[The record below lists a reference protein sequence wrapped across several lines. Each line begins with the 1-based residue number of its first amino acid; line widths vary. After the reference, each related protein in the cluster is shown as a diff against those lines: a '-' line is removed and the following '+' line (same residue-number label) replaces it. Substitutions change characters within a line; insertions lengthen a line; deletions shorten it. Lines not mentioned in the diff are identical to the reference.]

1 MAIRPM
7 KWHILNRF
15 TGAPAVDDEG
25 KAIEFNTQEAA
36 LDYLDSI
43 DNPEMVE
50 EAEIKQ
56 GILYYDGGY
65 VDYDVEVPDED

>member
-1 MAIRPM
+1 MASRPM
-7 KWHILNRF
+7 KWHIFSRF
-15 TGAPAVDDEG
+15 NGAVVVDDNG
-25 KAIEFNTQEAA
+25 RAIEFSTQEAA
-36 LDYLDSI
+36 LEYLDSI

-65 VDYDVEVPDED
+65 VDYDEEVPNED